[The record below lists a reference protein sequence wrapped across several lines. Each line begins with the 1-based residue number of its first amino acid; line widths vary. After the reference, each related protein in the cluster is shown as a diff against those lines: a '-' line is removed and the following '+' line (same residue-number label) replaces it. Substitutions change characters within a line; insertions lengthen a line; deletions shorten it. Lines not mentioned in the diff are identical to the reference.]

1 MGLKTHC
8 KLILA
13 VRRDYDGLRRYAH
26 IGTGNYHGGT
36 ARLYDDMGLLTCD
49 ELIGRDVTELFNYLT
64 TGYPP
69 KRDYQKL
76 LPAPKLLKRTLL
88 AKIERE
94 IVHQAAGQDGLIQM
108 KMNAL
113 EDADVTRSLYRAA
126 SFGVKVDLV
135 VRDTCRLRP
144 GIEALSENVRVIS
157 VVGRFLEHSRVYYFP
172 NGGEDEYYI
181 GSVDCM
187 KRNLEDR
194 VEALVP
200 IENQLQKEELRTMF
214 DEHLADQRS
223 AWEMQ
228 SDGSYRQR
236 QPSDGASISCQE
248 RLMELAHERD
258 RQATRLKRR
267 KPRVIGRRNAGLL
280 SPKL

>member
-1 MGLKTHC
+1 MTS
-8 KLILA
+8 
-13 VRRDYDGLRRYAH
+13 R
-26 IGTGNYHGGT
+26 
-36 ARLYDDMGLLTCD
+36 
-49 ELIGRDVTELFNYLT
+49 
-64 TGYPP
+64 P

-94 IVHQAAGQDGLIQM
+94 IVHQAAGRDGLIQM

-157 VVGRFLEHSRVYYFP
+157 VVGRFLEHSRVYYFR

-181 GSVDCM
+181 GSADCM
-187 KRNLEDR
+187 KRNLEHR

-200 IENQLQKEELRTMF
+200 IENQLQQEDLRTMF

-228 SDGSYRQR
+228 SDGSYGQR
-236 QPSDGASISCQE
+236 QPSDGASIRCQE
-248 RLMELAHERD
+248 RLMELAQERD
-258 RQATRLKRR
+258 RQEKRRKRR
-267 KPRVIGRRNAGLL
+267 KPRVVGRRNAGLL
-280 SPKL
+280 SPKP